1 MASIFDNVEC
11 VIDDAGNYI
20 LIKIVYEG
28 RSYTFKDSMRLFPIS
43 LNELCKAF
51 NVPGKLS
58 SYQMEW
64 NNIEVLDNPKVMKTL
79 LNYSKQ
85 DVIALHEALSN
96 AQEQFING
104 YNVDITS
111 SLSLPS
117 LALRIFRLKYLDKEI
132 PILNKINDSFVRE
145 SYYGGSV
152 DIYKAEA
159 KNVYYYDKNSLY
171 PEAMCEEMPLKH
183 IGTVTNFENFKLEEF
198 FGFLEVDIEC
208 PDSVFRPVLPF
219 KHEGRTIF
227 PRGVFHGTYFSE
239 ELKAVL
245 PLGYKIVN
253 IHAAKWFSKGFLFN
267 QYVLDMYK
275 LKATSDGPERF
286 IAKLLLNSL
295 YGIFGRK
302 LETIKT
308 VTVHNDQLDN
318 YLISHSVKNI
328 IPIDSE
334 RTILLLSESINNSL
348 LEELGNELDDTVINF
363 SSSVKSNVAIASA
376 ITAYARIKMLPFK
389 ILPYTIY
396 TDTDSILTTEK
407 LPDEFIG
414 NELGKMKDE
423 MKGIIISEL
432 LVLGCKQYGYYYF
445 DEKGHRIEK
454 SIWAGVKRNSLSFNE
469 LKYLFKGGLVTRLI
483 NNRFFKSLSN
493 LSISIKDINLTLKY
507 KPFKKLVDNQYLAIK
522 VNCPKVVKAA
532 PQVNNDKLA
541 RYLMKLRMDVKFK

>member
-1 MASIFDNVEC
+1 
-11 VIDDAGNYI
+11 
-20 LIKIVYEG
+20 
-28 RSYTFKDSMRLFPIS
+28 
-43 LNELCKAF
+43 
-51 NVPGKLS
+51 
-58 SYQMEW
+58 
-64 NNIEVLDNPKVMKTL
+64 
-79 LNYSKQ
+79 
-85 DVIALHEALSN
+85 
-96 AQEQFING
+96 
-104 YNVDITS
+104 
-111 SLSLPS
+111 
-117 LALRIFRLKYLDKEI
+117 
-132 PILNKINDSFVRE
+132 
-145 SYYGGSV
+145 
-152 DIYKAEA
+152 
-159 KNVYYYDKNSLY
+159 
-171 PEAMCEEMPLKH
+171 
-183 IGTVTNFENFKLEEF
+183 
-198 FGFLEVDIEC
+198 
-208 PDSVFRPVLPF
+208 
-219 KHEGRTIF
+219 
-227 PRGVFHGTYFSE
+227 
-239 ELKAVL
+239 
-245 PLGYKIVN
+245 
-253 IHAAKWFSKGFLFN
+253 
-267 QYVLDMYK
+267 MYK
-275 LKATSDGPERF
+275 LKATSEGPERF

-423 MKGIIISEL
+423 MKGIIINEL

-445 DEKGHRIEK
+445 DKDGNRVEK